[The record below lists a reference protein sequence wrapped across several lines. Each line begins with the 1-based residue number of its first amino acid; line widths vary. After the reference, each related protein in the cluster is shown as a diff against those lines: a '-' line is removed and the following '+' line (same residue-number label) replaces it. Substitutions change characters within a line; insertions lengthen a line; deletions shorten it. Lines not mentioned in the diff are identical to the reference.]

1 MPRGVF
7 QSIASVLAPTGIAAG
22 HSTVMVVND
31 DAGYLMPRGV
41 FRSIASVLA
50 PTGIAAGHSTVGAS
64 MLAMVAND
72 DAGYLMP
79 RGVFQSIASV
89 LAPTGIAAG
98 HSTNDDV
105 GCVMPRA
112 VHAPSFRGSISS
124 ATPGSGLVFERISFK
139 HVQAG

>member
-1 MPRGVF
+1 MLAMVVNDDAGCLMPRGVY

-22 HSTVMVVND
+22 HSTVMVV
-31 DAGYLMPRGV
+31 
-41 FRSIASVLA
+41 
-50 PTGIAAGHSTVGAS
+50 
-64 MLAMVAND
+64 ND